1 MVIPMGVMGAA
12 LVTVFSQVVSAVL
25 VLAVLLRLPKD
36 IALHFSAIRLESYLI
51 RRILVIGVPAGLQ
64 FVTFDLANLLIQ
76 SGVNSFGSAMV
87 AAFTAYG
94 KADGLSWMVSG
105 AFGVSITTFVG
116 QNFGAQK
123 YDRIRKGTW
132 ICLGMCVTMIGTLT
146 AVIVLLRRQILGF
159 FTADPQMLRIGAYIM
174 LWTVPFNAILS
185 PMEIFGGAMRGTG
198 NSLLPTVITGVC
210 ICLFRVVWLFTVV
223 ARFHT
228 VEMLLVLYPL
238 SWILTAVVF
247 TVVYLRGKDAFCLRK
262 RRMKHGKRK

>member
-210 ICLFRVVWLFTVV
+210 ASAC
-223 ARFHT
+223 
-228 VEMLLVLYPL
+228 
-238 SWILTAVVF
+238 S
-247 TVVYLRGKDAFCLRK
+247 G
-262 RRMKHGKRK
+262 